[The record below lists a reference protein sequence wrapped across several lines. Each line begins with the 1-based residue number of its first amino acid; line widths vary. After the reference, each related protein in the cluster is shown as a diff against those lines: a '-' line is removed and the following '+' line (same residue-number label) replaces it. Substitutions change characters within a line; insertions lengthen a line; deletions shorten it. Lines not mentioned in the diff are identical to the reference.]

1 VIGLVEKAVE
11 YVLPFFLGGAVVG
24 LLGFSGGDYPLWGL
38 RWSLSLAAVALL
50 LGVLVHD
57 LHAAFRSREAG
68 IHATLREFR
77 LLFVTSSLVMLG
89 ADFASTTGIMFYPL
103 VFLLVLY
110 AGTFSNYA
118 SLTAVLVYVIALRW
132 VTAGGPATY
141 AGIVECLTFSVLVL
155 VFGVF
160 GIFFLKAEV
169 VRLRASSR
177 KAIEL
182 YFQGIVDMAR
192 SFRFISMPSTRLQGV
207 KEDNKVKILS
217 IQSALE
223 ETRTTVYTMLE
234 TLRQGCGLYTCI
246 VLWLDAGGSSLRVIE
261 ASTSSE
267 NIARGAIP
275 PLYGLTGAAVNHG
288 RPLTVCPVDL
298 RTKVIPYYEKVE
310 EIRSICIV
318 PIIEGKEVRG
328 VLCADRLTEDPFT
341 RDEEQLFEKVSEQ
354 IVRVVRTERTIITM
368 ARSRHEQSKLY
379 RVASRLKDAV
389 REDQVVEVLFDSARD
404 VMRWDFA
411 AFTTFER
418 ARRSHCI
425 AYAEGKGAEDLRGLV
440 FTTNEGLVSQAVKI
454 GHALPW
460 RGEYDSQNQIIFTK
474 RVKFKDM
481 RSLYV
486 IPVIA
491 GEKSLGTV
499 VLAARR
505 SGAFSAEKCRLLQVI
520 VDQSAVAY
528 QNASNMQALERMATT
543 DALTGLFNRRV
554 FMEALGRK
562 FQSAQRFGRE
572 LSVIITDLDKFKA
585 VNDTYGHHVGDEVLK
600 MFAEVLRE
608 SARSVDLVAR
618 WGGEEFV
625 VLCEETG
632 REAAYQV
639 AERIRT
645 GMQVRLLQVSEETTL
660 QVTCSLGVATYPLD
674 ADSPHALVEK
684 ADAFLYAAKSQG
696 RNRVVSA
703 QRETIQEAV

>member
-1 VIGLVEKAVE
+1 VISLLEKIVK
-11 YVLPFFLGGAVVG
+11 YVLPFFLGGAVLG
-24 LLGFSGGDYPLWGL
+24 LLSFSAGDYPLWGL
-38 RWSLSLAAVALL
+38 RWSLSLAAVVLL
-50 LGVLVHD
+50 LGVLACD
-57 LHAAFRSREAG
+57 LRAAFRSRETG
-68 IHATLREFR
+68 IHSALREFR
-77 LLFVTSSLVMLG
+77 LLFVTASLVMLG
-89 ADFASTTGIMFYPL
+89 ADFASTSGIMFYPL
-103 VFLLVLY
+103 VFLLMLY
-110 AGTFSNYA
+110 AGTFSSYA
-118 SLTAVLVYVIALRW
+118 SLTAVLLYVIALRW
-132 VTAGGPATY
+132 VTAGGPA
-141 AGIVECLTFSVLVL
+141 AFPAVVECLTFSVLVV

-177 KAIEL
+177 RAIEQ

-192 SFRFISMPSTRLQGV
+192 SFRFISMPSARLQGV

-234 TLRQGCGLYTCI
+234 TLRHGCGLYTCI
-246 VLWLDAGGSSLRVIE
+246 VLWLDAGGTSLRVIE
-261 ASTSSE
+261 ASTASE
-267 NIARGAIP
+267 NISRGEIP
-275 PLYGLTGAAVNHG
+275 SLYGLTGAAVNHG
-288 RPLTVCPVDL
+288 RPLSVCPVDL

-310 EIRSICIV
+310 EIRSICLV

-328 VLCADRLTEDPFT
+328 VLCADRLTEDPFS
-341 RDEEQLFEKVSEQ
+341 REEELLFERVSEQ

-379 RVASRLKDAV
+379 RAASRLKDAV
-389 REDQVVEVLFDSARD
+389 REEQVVEVLFDSARD
-404 VMRWDFA
+404 IMKWDFA
-411 AFTTFER
+411 AFTTFDR
-418 ARRSHCI
+418 SRRSHCI
-425 AYAEGKGAEDLRGLV
+425 AFAEGRGAEDLRGLV
-440 FTTNEGLVSQAVKI
+440 FSGNEGLVSQTVKI

-460 RGEYDSQNQIIFTK
+460 KGEYDPHNQIIFTK

-481 RSLYV
+481 HSLYV

-491 GEKSLGTV
+491 GEKALGTV

-505 SGAFSAEKCRLLQVI
+505 PGAFSAEKSRLLQVI
-520 VDQSAVAY
+520 VDQAAVAY

-562 FQSAQRFGRE
+562 FQSAQRFGHE
-572 LSVIITDLDKFKA
+572 LSVIITDLDRFKT
-585 VNDTYGHHVGDEVLK
+585 VNDTHGHHVGDEVLK
-600 MFAEVLRE
+600 MFAEVLLE

-632 REAAYQV
+632 RDAAFQV
-639 AERIRT
+639 AERIRS
-645 GMQVRLLQVSEETTL
+645 GMQARLLQVNEETTL

-684 ADAFLYAAKSQG
+684 ADTFLYAAKSQG

-703 QRETIQEAV
+703 QRETIREAV

>member
-1 VIGLVEKAVE
+1 VIGLLEKLIQ
-11 YVLPFFLGGAVVG
+11 YVLPFFLGGVVMG
-24 LLGFSGGDYPLWGL
+24 LLSLSGGDYPLWGL
-38 RWSLSLAAVALL
+38 HWSVSLAAVVLL
-50 LGVLVHD
+50 LGVLVYD

-68 IHATLREFR
+68 VRSSLREFR

-103 VFLLVLY
+103 VFLLMLY
-110 AGTFSNYA
+110 AGTFSSTTSLA
-118 SLTAVLVYVIALRW
+118 SVVLYVIALRW
-132 VTAGGPATY
+132 ITAGGPVTAS
-141 AGIVECLTFSVLVL
+141 AVIECLTFSVLVV

-177 KAIEL
+177 RAIEQ

-192 SFRFISMPSTRLQGV
+192 SFRFISMPSARLQGV

-234 TLRQGCGLYTCI
+234 TLRQGCGLYTCV
-246 VLWLDAGGSSLRVIE
+246 VLWLDAGSTSLRVIE
-261 ASTSSE
+261 ASTASE
-267 NIARGAIP
+267 NISRGEIP

-288 RPLTVCPVDL
+288 RPLSVCPVDL

-310 EIRSICIV
+310 EIRSICVV
-318 PIIEGKEVRG
+318 PVIEGKDVRG

-341 RDEEQLFEKVSEQ
+341 PEEEQLFERVSEQ

-379 RVASRLKDAV
+379 RAASRLKDAV

-404 VMRWDFA
+404 IMKWDFA
-411 AFTTFER
+411 AFTTFDR
-418 ARRSHCI
+418 GRRSHCI
-425 AYAEGKGAEDLRGLV
+425 AFAEGRGAEDLRGLV
-440 FTTNEGLVSQAVKI
+440 FTSNEGLVSQTVKI

-460 RGEYDSQNQIIFTK
+460 KGEYDPQNQIIFTK

-491 GEKSLGTV
+491 GEKALGTV

-505 SGAFSAEKCRLLQVI
+505 PGAFSAEKNRLLQVI

-528 QNASNMQALERMATT
+528 QNARNMQALERMATT
-543 DALTGLFNRRV
+543 DSLTGLFNRRV

-562 FQSAQRFGRE
+562 FQSARRFGRE
-572 LSVIITDLDKFKA
+572 LSVVITDLDRFKS

-632 REAAYQV
+632 RDAACQV
-639 AERIRT
+639 AERIRS
-645 GMQVRLLQVSEETTL
+645 GMQARLLQVNEETTL

-674 ADSPHALVEK
+674 ADSPHGLVER
-684 ADAFLYAAKSQG
+684 ADAFLYTAKNQG